1 VVGGFIGDQRTWE
14 KVEKR
19 WRNKNKRVGVSRYH
33 AAHLNAATYEFDC
46 WGKTR
51 RLRYSKGMLKILKD
65 QKRKLHGMSCG
76 LFVDEYRRII
86 SAEGQKKMG
95 HPYLVCFKACVA
107 TIAQHM
113 DHGGFAAD
121 DTFSVVL
128 DRNEFEV
135 DAVRILYAIKDDP
148 AFPHR
153 HRLET
158 CTPGESE
165 KFIGLQPADFVAY
178 ETFRLMQGTRNGITE
193 IRHALNGM
201 LGTTGFMSH
210 LYGKEALEAIKPLAD
225 AATCKADYYIA
236 IPYYGWVA
244 KDSNPA

>member
-1 VVGGFIGDQRTWE
+1 LTWNE
-14 KVEKR
+14 P
-19 WRNKNKRVGVSRYH
+19 GY
-33 AAHLNAATYEFDC
+33 T
-46 WGKTR
+46 
-51 RLRYSKGMLKILKD
+51 LKIL
-65 QKRKLHGMSCG
+65 HS
-76 LFVDEYRRII
+76 ERI
-86 SAEGQKKMG
+86 
-95 HPYLVCFKACVA
+95 PF
-107 TIAQHM
+107 TNAQIPRSSR
-113 DHGGFAAD
+113 GFAAD

-135 DAVRILYAIKDDP
+135 DAVRIFYAIKDDP